1 MQARRLARFLLG
13 YILLGAIVAAG
24 VLWLF
29 PDWHG
34 NDLPSRVVE
43 LREAPSE
50 RSGETDGRPRAGP
63 ASYADAVDL
72 AAPAV
77 VNIFTSKRISRQD
90 HPLYDDPMFRHFF
103 GEEGDGDRQQRPES
117 TETNLGSGVIVSDGG
132 FILTNNHVIDGADEI
147 QVALADGRS
156 TGAEVVGTDPETDL
170 AVLHI
175 QMDNLPVITLGRSEE
190 ARVGDVVLAI
200 GNPFGVGQTVTQG
213 IVSATGRSQ
222 LGLSTFENFI
232 QTDAAINPGNSGG
245 ALINA
250 SGDMVGLNT
259 AIFSGSGGSHG
270 IGFAIPA
277 ELAQGV
283 MQSIIESGRVVRGW
297 AGIEVQNLTRQL
309 AESFELDRP
318 RGVLVAGVMRG
329 GPADRAGLR
338 PGDLILAIEGEEIG
352 NAQDLLRLVTDQ
364 APGQTIRFSGL
375 SDGDRAH
382 WELRV
387 RERPRIEDMR

>member
-1 MQARRLARFLLG
+1 MQARRLARFLLS
-13 YILLGAIVAAG
+13 YILLGAIVAAII
-24 VLWLF
+24 LWLF

-34 NDLPSRVVE
+34 TGLPSRVVE
-43 LREAPSE
+43 VREAPSG
-50 RSGETDGRPRAGP
+50 RLTDAVGAPRAGP
-63 ASYADAVDL
+63 ASYADAVEL

-77 VNIFTSKRISRQD
+77 VNIFTSKRISRED

-103 GEEGDGDRQQRPES
+103 GEDDNGNRRRPEP

-156 TGAEVVGTDPETDL
+156 TDAEVVGTDPETDL
-170 AVLHI
+170 AVLRI
-175 QMDNLPVITLGRSEE
+175 RMNELPVITLGRSEE

-250 SGDMVGLNT
+250 RGDMVGLNT

-283 MQSIIESGRVVRGW
+283 MESIIETGRVVRGW
-297 AGIEVQNLTRQL
+297 AGVEVQNLTRQL

-318 RGVLVAGVMRG
+318 RGVLVAGVMRD

-352 NAQDLLRLVTDQ
+352 NAQDLLRLVTEQ
-364 APGQTIRFSGL
+364 APGETIQFSGL
-375 SDGDRAH
+375 SDGARAD

-387 RERPRIEDMR
+387 RERPRIEDLR

>member
-1 MQARRLARFLLG
+1 MQARRLARFLLS
-13 YILLGAIVAAG
+13 YILLGAVVAAII
-24 VLWLF
+24 LWLF
-29 PDWHG
+29 PDWQG
-34 NDLPSRVVE
+34 TGFPSRVVE
-43 LREAPSE
+43 VQEAPSE
-50 RSGETDGRPRAGP
+50 RLADAVGRPQAGP
-63 ASYADAVDL
+63 VSYADAVDL

-103 GEEGDGDRQQRPES
+103 GEDDEGERRRPEP

-156 TGAEVVGTDPETDL
+156 TDAEVVGTDPETDL
-170 AVLHI
+170 AVLRI
-175 QMDNLPVITLGRSEE
+175 RMQDLPVITLGRSEE

-250 SGDMVGLNT
+250 RGDMVGLNT

-283 MQSIIESGRVVRGW
+283 MESIIETGRVVRGW
-297 AGIEVQNLTRQL
+297 AGVEVQNLTRQL
-309 AESFELDRP
+309 AESFQLDRP
-318 RGVLVAGVMRG
+318 RGVLVAGIMRG

-338 PGDLILAIEGEEIG
+338 PGDLILAIEGEEID
-352 NAQDLLRLVTDQ
+352 NAQDLLRLVTEQ
-364 APGQTIRFSGL
+364 APGQTIQFRGL
-375 SDGDRAH
+375 SDGERAD

-387 RERPRIEDMR
+387 RERPRIEDLR